1 MGALVELLNR
11 DRCFCCYARR
21 VRRTALADL
30 LDLAG
35 RATLGATFIYW
46 GGRKLVDVL
55 GLGAS
60 DAGGW
65 VPYMEKAGAPGVL
78 LPLVILTE
86 LGGGLLLLAGWQTR
100 IAAFLL
106 AGFCV
111 LANYFF
117 HMSWTLPPP
126 IGHVNW
132 IIFIKNLAVAGG
144 LLAIAGRGAGKFSID
159 AWRMRAQH
167 SG

>member
-1 MGALVELLNR
+1 MSEKIQL
-11 DRCFCCYARR
+11 AR
-21 VRRTALADL
+21 LQDW

-35 RATLGATFIYW
+35 RAALGATFIYW

-55 GLGAS
+55 GLGAP

-65 VPYMEKAGAPGVL
+65 AQYMGSAGVPGAL

-86 LGGGLLLLAGWQTR
+86 LGGGLLLLAGWRTR
-100 IAAFLL
+100 AAAFLL

-117 HMSWTLPPP
+117 HMRWGLPPP
-126 IGHVNW
+126 AGHFNW
-132 IIFIKNLAVAGG
+132 IVFIKNFAVAGA
-144 LLAIAGRGAGKFSID
+144 LLAIAGRGAGEFSID
-159 AWRMRAQH
+159 AWGKRAH
-167 SG
+167 SSP

>member
-1 MGALVELLNR
+1 M
-11 DRCFCCYARR
+11 
-21 VRRTALADL
+21 RTAKLGDW
-30 LDLAG
+30 LDLGG
-35 RATLGATFIYW
+35 RAALGLTFIYW

-55 GLGAS
+55 GLGVPDS
-60 DAGGW
+60 GGW
-65 VPYMEKAGAPGVL
+65 TAYMEKAGVPGTL

-117 HMSWTLPPP
+117 HMNWALPPP
-126 IGHVNW
+126 IGHINW
-132 IIFIKNLAVAGG
+132 IIFIKNFAVGGG
-144 LLAIAGRGAGKFSID
+144 LLAIAGRGPGEFSFD
-159 AWRMRAQH
+159 TWRKRT
-167 SG
+167 GG